1 MIHTLLMVAHV
12 FLALTM
18 IALILIQRGKGADA
32 GTGFGAGAS
41 GTVFGSRGSASF
53 LTRTTGALA
62 TFFFITSLSLAF
74 LANQPVTTTGSSVT
88 ELVPEVSEPLPSPGE
103 LSDLPSLMPE
113 TQTEL
118 PSIPAPSGEA
128 EQSDAAPDAEPPA
141 PAAHESATAGEHP
154 NVADVVELV
163 ATLS

>member
-74 LANQPVTTTGSSVT
+74 LANQPAATSGSSVT
-88 ELVPEVSEPLPSPGE
+88 ELVPDVSEPLPSPGD
-103 LSDLPSLMPE
+103 LSDLPNILPE

-118 PSIPAPSGEA
+118 PSIPAPTSGAGE
-128 EQSDAAPDAEPPA
+128 SDSAPDAEPPA
-141 PAAHESATAGEHP
+141 PADPE
-154 NVADVVELV
+154 
-163 ATLS
+163 